1 MGARSAHRTPLGRDA
16 DPHLAGTRAP
26 DPGQCEDHPAGVL
39 RPGLTGPHENA
50 QAEAEAVE
58 AFEKDAP
65 GDSIQVD
72 VKVVNVKR
80 ERVFPSNHDGP
91 NRMGKSSVT
100 AASTA
105 RSSGAVTR
113 PWPAEGRAR
122 RERRKWHVLAG
133 PILTNQYTRQDA
145 GFVSVSSI
153 PFALHHSRRARSVD
167 SASNACHFSRHPSAS
182 SSALKRA

>member
-1 MGARSAHRTPLGRDA
+1 MMDNI
-16 DPHLAGTRAP
+16 
-26 DPGQCEDHPAGVL
+26 PAGVL

-122 RERRKWHVLAG
+122 RNPVDCAG
-133 PILTNQYTRQDA
+133 
-145 GFVSVSSI
+145 VE
-153 PFALHHSRRARSVD
+153 
-167 SASNACHFSRHPSAS
+167 
-182 SSALKRA
+182 